1 MRRVIDVQKVYG
13 DYLRNKNEE
22 EGPKPTAC
30 GTMFRISDSGN
41 CLRQRAFSA
50 AKFPE
55 VHQFSDQNLL
65 AFAIGTHMH
74 EAVQEAC
81 LAKLG
86 GEYETAIDLSSTG
99 VSLSGSCDGVI
110 EFDPGY
116 NRLLEI
122 KTMSGFGFKLAKES
136 DLPKLDHLTQAS
148 LYALGLFKSGT
159 PVQEIHMVYIAKE
172 SDFRSGTKQGD
183 TLEWVIPFDEPI
195 EPYGK
200 SPHEYA
206 LEELERFRT
215 VQADLGAG
223 VISEPI
229 VYDDQLN
236 PYEVTDPPGYM
247 AKKGQPWNCRY
258 CRYNEICKYI
268 GPGQVDIGVARYHAN
283 NLAEELV

>member
-30 GTMFRISDSGN
+30 GTMFRILDSGN

-110 EFDPGY
+110 EFDLSH
-116 NRLLEI
+116 R
-122 KTMSGFGFKLAKES
+122 
-136 DLPKLDHLTQAS
+136 H
-148 LYALGLFKSGT
+148 
-159 PVQEIHMVYIAKE
+159 VYI
-172 SDFRSGTKQGD
+172 
-183 TLEWVIPFDEPI
+183 LVYLPF
-195 EPYGK
+195 Y
-200 SPHEYA
+200 
-206 LEELERFRT
+206 
-215 VQADLGAG
+215 VDLF
-223 VISEPI
+223 
-229 VYDDQLN
+229 
-236 PYEVTDPPGYM
+236 
-247 AKKGQPWNCRY
+247 
-258 CRYNEICKYI
+258 
-268 GPGQVDIGVARYHAN
+268 
-283 NLAEELV
+283 